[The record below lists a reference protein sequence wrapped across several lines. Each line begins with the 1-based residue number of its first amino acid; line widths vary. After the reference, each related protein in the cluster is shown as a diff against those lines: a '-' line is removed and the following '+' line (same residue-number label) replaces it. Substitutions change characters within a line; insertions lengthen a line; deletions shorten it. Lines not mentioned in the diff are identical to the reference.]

1 MAHGSV
7 KQGGE
12 LSALLTVDD
21 ACIALGISRSAGYRA
36 IAAGALPAVRW
47 GRRVYVP
54 SGHLVTLLGKHGGNG
69 GERDRPASL
78 GAGSGDAWTGD
89 GEGRRAEGRRAK
101 EVEP

>member
-12 LSALLTVDD
+12 LSPLLTVDD

-54 SGHLVTLLGKHGGNG
+54 SGHLVSLLGTTA
-69 GERDRPASL
+69 DAVASAIARHHSEQEAAML
-78 GAGSGDAWTGD
+78 GRVTMRGVGQ
-89 GEGRRAEGRRAK
+89 RR
-101 EVEP
+101 